1 MQKLETTLYD
11 HHNSP
16 IFFQAEDGSV
26 ITKSDSTVLMPG
38 VLYIGTG
45 GIVKVRTRRGTDLTF
60 VNVANASFLP
70 VVVDMVYSTTT
81 TASDMLILR

>member
-1 MQKLETTLYD
+1 MQKLESTLYD

-16 IFFQAEDGSV
+16 IFFQAEDGAIV
-26 ITKSDSTVLMPG
+26 TKSDSTVLAPG
-38 VLYIGTG
+38 VLYIGTA
-45 GIVKVRTRRGTDLTF
+45 GIVKVRTCAGTDLTF

-81 TASDMLILR
+81 TASNMLILR